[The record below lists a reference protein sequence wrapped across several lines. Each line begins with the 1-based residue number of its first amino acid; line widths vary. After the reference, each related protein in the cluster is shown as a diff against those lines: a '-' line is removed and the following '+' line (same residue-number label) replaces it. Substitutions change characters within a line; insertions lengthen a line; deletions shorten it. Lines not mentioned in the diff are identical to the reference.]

1 MIGPS
6 ARRIPSSTLLVQRSG
21 ARLRLTLGA
30 LRRRAAESA
39 RLKSRLF
46 GSGGTSLYGIG
57 PSPFLLGT
65 PVARWPAVAPS
76 GTRAV
81 LDLADGYSHV
91 RLGSGFVPV
100 KVMVRL
106 SGPGSDKATDI
117 AVAVNGTIAATAPS
131 LTPRPGTSHYFSA
144 LVPEDRLHEGAN
156 TIEILAIV
164 RGGGGPALRPLPH

>member
-1 MIGPS
+1 VIGPS

-21 ARLRLTLGA
+21 ARIRLTQGA
-30 LRRRAAESA
+30 LRRRAADSA

-46 GSGGTSLYGIG
+46 GSGGASLYGIG
-57 PSPFLLGT
+57 PSPFMLGT
-65 PVARWPAVAPS
+65 PTSRWPAVAPS

-81 LDLADGYSHV
+81 LDLADEYSRV
-91 RLGSGFVPV
+91 RLGSGFAPV
-100 KVMVRL
+100 KVMGRL

-131 LTPRPGTSHYFSA
+131 LAPGPGRTQYFSA
-144 LVPEDRLHEGAN
+144 LVAEDRLREGAN
-156 TIEILAIV
+156 TVEIFAVV